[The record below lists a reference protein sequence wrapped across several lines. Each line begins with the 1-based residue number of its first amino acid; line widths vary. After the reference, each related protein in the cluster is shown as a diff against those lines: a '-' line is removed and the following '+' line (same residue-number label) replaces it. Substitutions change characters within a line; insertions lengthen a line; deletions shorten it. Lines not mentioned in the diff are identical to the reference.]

1 MKKQYKLTYIIA
13 AIATTLVFIF
23 SSFLV
28 QSGGQNA
35 FAATATS
42 SLYEQS
48 NVLDDLEG
56 STINGEP
63 FSLDDYN
70 FDNTKSTQLLSF
82 IEFGYSYYS
91 NMQHDYG
98 LYIYIYNPQG
108 INYATN
114 SSLNKITLRVGGNKS
129 DNYIKYNLHFLNQ
142 STAEGTE
149 GLFYKYK
156 ILLTEAQR
164 NAVLNTLNSDKRIY
178 EISEVELQLKNSS
191 VIAYDV
197 ALTYKYSGFA
207 EGYGVVTEQNSTLT
221 CLVDGLQDKID
232 LDVKHTVY
240 RPAGD
245 YYEGKQSQL
254 NSCYFRVP
262 EKYFTDYG
270 ELSKIACEWYEYVT
284 QPILVTE
291 TSYLYQ
297 QLYSLHGADVSNF
310 NPRMDF
316 LIMSLSN
323 SDTNWLGKTNT
334 HGLGWTSDFANYD
347 DSYWAWVSFLHLI
360 HITDAIDP
368 VSRFSNFAAVFY
380 TGANTSY
387 KDRYIS
393 SDELTAQ
400 LLENSK
406 ILGGPYLEERYSEA
420 LFSEFVN
427 PYHTRGKNSKVI
439 KRDDLFDIFWNVTT
453 KSAWQ
458 EIFGGYDVKTN
469 YDSLNAIVEVSESDL
484 KGTNA
489 EISKKLYI
497 SESDV
502 DDLKAEFKK
511 CNNERLVLFRF
522 GESDYYS
529 IPCVEAYCTTSNNAD
544 QELIKDCAAAWV
556 DDNYT
561 AYMAQETVYLG
572 FDIISLFFT
581 KDDIEVSIP
590 VIASPQDVISGLT
603 PPLKE
608 DYHDTFLQTLKIVLI
623 VIAIVILVIAII
635 LLIIWIYSKVKS
647 TKVTVYKQ
655 E

>member
-98 LYIYIYNPQG
+98 LYVYIYNPQG

-164 NAVLNTLNSDKRIY
+164 NAVLNTLNSDERIY

-316 LIMSLSN
+316 LIMSFSN
-323 SDTNWLGKTNT
+323 TDWSKFGMNS
-334 HGLGWTSDFANYD
+334 HGLGWTSDIVNFD
-347 DSYWAWVSFLHLI
+347 DEYFLWIGFLESV
-360 HITDAIDP
+360 HITDAFEPD
-368 VSRFSNFAAVFY
+368 SRFDNFAAVFY
-380 TGANTSY
+380 TGDNASY
-387 KDRYIS
+387 MDRYVS

-427 PYHTRGKNSKVI
+427 PYHTRGFNYKEIRAN
-439 KRDDLFDIFWNVTT
+439 DLVDIFWNITT

-458 EIFGGYDVKTN
+458 EIFGGYDVETM
-469 YDSLNAIVEVSESDL
+469 YDTMNAIVIITESDL
-484 KGTNA
+484 KGSNA
-489 EISKKLYI
+489 EISDRLRI
-497 SESDV
+497 SQNDV

-522 GESDYYS
+522 SESDYYS
-529 IPCVEAYCTTSNNAD
+529 IPCVETYCSTSNNSD
-544 QELIKDCAAAWV
+544 ETLVKDCAVAWRNG
-556 DDNYT
+556 NYT
-561 AYMAQETVYLG
+561 AYIAQETVYLD
-572 FDIISLFFT
+572 FDIISLFFA
-581 KDDIEVSIP
+581 KDDIEVNVP
-590 VIASPQDVISGLT
+590 VVTSPEDVISGIQ

-623 VIAIVILVIAII
+623 VIAIVILVVAII